1 MKYISIEVPYNC
13 VLIATAD
20 MFATII
26 EKTHV
31 MTREY
36 ENGKYVYKVCDRE
49 MSCYVVDEAE
59 LTAARV
65 VERLS

>member
-1 MKYISIEVPYNC
+1 MKYISIEIPYNG
-13 VLIATAD
+13 VLLVTTD

-26 EKTHV
+26 EKTHI

-49 MSCYVVDEAE
+49 LSLNVVDEAV
-59 LTAARV
+59 LTATRV
-65 VERLS
+65 AERLS

>member
-1 MKYISIEVPYNC
+1 MKYISIEVPYNG
-13 VLIATAD
+13 VLIVTSD

-49 MSCYVVDEAE
+49 LSLNIVDDAV

-65 VERLS
+65 VGRLS

>member
-1 MKYISIEVPYNC
+1 MKYISIEMPYNG
-13 VLIATAD
+13 VLLVTTD
-20 MFATII
+20 TLATII
-26 EKTHV
+26 EKTHL

-49 MSCYVVDEAE
+49 LVLNVVDETV

-65 VERLS
+65 AERLS

>member
-1 MKYISIEVPYNC
+1 MKYISIEVPYNG
-13 VLIATAD
+13 VLLVTAD

-26 EKTHV
+26 EKTHL

-49 MSCYVVDEAE
+49 LSLNIVDDTV
-59 LTAARV
+59 LTAARIA
-65 VERLS
+65 ERLS

>member
-1 MKYISIEVPYNC
+1 MKYISIEIPYNS
-13 VLIATAD
+13 VLLVTTD

-26 EKTHV
+26 EKTHL

-49 MSCYVVDEAE
+49 LALNVVDETV

-65 VERLS
+65 EERLS

>member
-1 MKYISIEVPYNC
+1 MKYISVEVPYNG
-13 VLIATAD
+13 VLIVTAD

-26 EKTHV
+26 EKTHI

-49 MSCYVVDEAE
+49 LSCYVVDEAE
-59 LTAARV
+59 LTTARV
-65 VERLS
+65 VGRLS